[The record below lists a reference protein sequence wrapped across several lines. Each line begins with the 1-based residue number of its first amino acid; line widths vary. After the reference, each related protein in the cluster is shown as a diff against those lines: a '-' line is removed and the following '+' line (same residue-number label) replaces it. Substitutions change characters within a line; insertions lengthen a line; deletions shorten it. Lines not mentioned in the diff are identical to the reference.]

1 MSRHKYIYFNRSTK
15 YHVFRK
21 QHNDI
26 IITKSFKNI
35 IDALCYKYIQK
46 LKIKA
51 RINKFNR
58 SIISQWR

>member
-21 QHNDI
+21 QHIDI
-26 IITKSFKNI
+26 TITKSFKNI

-46 LKIKA
+46 LKIKTG
-51 RINKFNR
+51 IKKFNR
-58 SIISQWR
+58 SIVSQWR